1 MGTIAGL
8 SALALAFWFVMFS
21 PWTAPHVNFWAVM
34 FAATGTLA
42 SSALFLGRGK
52 HGGRYKFRPS
62 YIVIGAFSA
71 AVLYAIFYAGNIA
84 ARTILDFSGGQ
95 IENIYSTRAQASP
108 LVIGLLLFFWVAP
121 AEEIFWRGFIQHRL
135 APFFSKPSPISPE
148 FAAYF
153 LTAVIYAIVHIWGFN
168 LMLFGASLV
177 CGLFWGAMYLYFKN
191 VWPGLIS
198 HAIWDVAIFVIWPV
212 GAG

>member
-1 MGTIAGL
+1 MVTLIM
-8 SALALAFWFVMFS
+8 LALAFWFVMFS

-42 SSALFLGRGK
+42 SSALILGKGK
-52 HGGRYKFRPS
+52 HGDRYKFRPS
-62 YIVIGAFSA
+62 YILIGAVSA
-71 AVLYAIFYAGNIA
+71 AALYAVFFAGNVA
-84 ARTILDFSGGQ
+84 ARAILDFSGSQ

-108 LVIGLLLFFWVAP
+108 LTIGLLLFFWVAP

-135 APFFSKPSPISPE
+135 AAHFPKTFPVAPQ
-148 FAAYF
+148 FAAF
-153 LTAVIYAIVHIWGFN
+153 LATAMIYAVVHIWGFN

-177 CGLFWGAMYLYFKN
+177 CGLFWGAMYFYYKN

-198 HAIWDVAIFVIWPV
+198 HAVWDVAIFVIWPV